1 MNEVERRMMSIWSL
15 RDLGGRPCAQLLSR
29 AGIRFQRRYFRVFF
43 LPRMVGGPLFLQKI
57 MYFELIVDGILLFVV
72 RMALQKTFLKSF

>member
-1 MNEVERRMMSIWSL
+1 MQLVV
-15 RDLGGRPCAQLLSR
+15 CAILEKTFSRKLS
-29 AGIRFQRRYFRVFF
+29 AEIFF

-72 RMALQKTFLKSF
+72 RMALQKTFLKDF